1 MPNLLSQHIA
11 NILPESKMREYME
24 KLKDELATALSTNSH
39 INHIIDDWTDLTLED
54 MLVLSFIINEGVV
67 VFSPSADV
75 PSDLNANFVGIN
87 DADCNKTV
95 TAENSFEKE
104 LASLELAESPGSPCK
119 PGSPNILDFIDND
132 IS

>member
-1 MPNLLSQHIA
+1 
-11 NILPESKMREYME
+11 MREYMD
-24 KLKDELATALSTNSH
+24 KLKDELCTVLSTNSH

-87 DADCNKTV
+87 AAESDCNKTI

-104 LASLELAESPGSPCK
+104 LASLELAELPPSPCK